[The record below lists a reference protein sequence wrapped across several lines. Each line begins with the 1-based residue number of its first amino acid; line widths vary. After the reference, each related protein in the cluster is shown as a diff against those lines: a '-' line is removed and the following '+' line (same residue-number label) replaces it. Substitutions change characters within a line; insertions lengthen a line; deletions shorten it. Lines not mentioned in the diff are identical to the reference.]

1 MSISGYMS
9 MINKGKT
16 IYFFDVTNKKLSIV
30 WNFR

>member
-16 IYFFDVTNKKLSIV
+16 IDFFDVTNKKLSIV
-30 WNFR
+30 WNFC